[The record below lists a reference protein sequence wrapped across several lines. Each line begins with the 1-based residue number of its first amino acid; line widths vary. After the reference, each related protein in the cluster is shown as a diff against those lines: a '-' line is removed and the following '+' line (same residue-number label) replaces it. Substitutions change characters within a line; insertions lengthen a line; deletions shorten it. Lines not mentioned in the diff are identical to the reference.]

1 MEFKKELT
9 ENEIKRAI
17 RLFDSWE
24 SQNLIITHGNRERTV
39 ELTYG
44 LPYTSSSDYAMLNN
58 TNVEAL
64 YPRGGYLFN
73 GLAVSTTGQ
82 TFALLADAEERERFI
97 EL

>member
-1 MEFKKELT
+1 MKFKKELT

-17 RLFDSWE
+17 RLFDTWE
-24 SQNLIITHGNRERTV
+24 SQNLILTHGKRERTT

-44 LPYTSSSDYAMLNN
+44 LPYTSSSDYAMLGN
-58 TNVEAL
+58 TNVEAI

-82 TFALLADAEERERFI
+82 TYALLTDAEDREMFI

>member
-1 MEFKKELT
+1 MEFKKELS

-17 RLFDSWE
+17 RLFDTRE
-24 SQNLIITHGNRERTV
+24 SQNLIITHGKRERTSN
-39 ELTYG
+39 LTYG
-44 LPYTSSSDYAMLNN
+44 LPYTSSSDYAMLSN

-82 TFALLADAEERERFI
+82 TFALLADAEEREMFI